1 MGLCARIP
9 PNDPPPGAR
18 MQHAVTLVLWFRYAS
33 LRSLNVSKDSRRPR
47 PAAPTMGGAGRG
59 EEVRDRHDLEVPS
72 AFMEWHPTAH
82 RHPLPVRDAVQR
94 PAVAAAGEH
103 DPRRPGPAH
112 PPLRPHAGGRHRSS
126 RADAAI
132 AAATLR
138 LLAESGYE
146 ALSMEGVA
154 AAAGVAKS
162 TLYRRYASKAEL
174 VVATLGAMPEL
185 RRLMELLQKRGTEP
199 TRDALRDLLRSGA
212 VIMATP
218 GAIEALSAL
227 QATGTRDAELASG
240 MRGRVV
246 GPQVELITR
255 RIAEGIRRG
264 EIRADAPVDA
274 AIDAAWG
281 AMFARTSRGLPLD
294 DTWLDDLV
302 AVICD
307 GIAAR

>member
-1 MGLCARIP
+1 M
-9 PNDPPPGAR
+9 D
-18 MQHAVTLVLWFRYAS
+18 
-33 LRSLNVSKDSRRPR
+33 
-47 PAAPTMGGAGRG
+47 
-59 EEVRDRHDLEVPS
+59 
-72 AFMEWHPTAH
+72 WHPTAH
-82 RHPLPVRDAVQR
+82 RHPLPVRDAVHGL
-94 PAVAAAGEH
+94 AVAAADGH
-103 DPRRPGPAH
+103 ASRPSEPAH

-154 AAAGVAKS
+154 TAAGVAKS

-185 RRLMELLQKRGTEP
+185 RRLTELLRKRGPEP

-218 GAIEALSAL
+218 GAIEAMSAL
-227 QATGTRDAELASG
+227 HGPGARDAELASG

-246 GPQVELITR
+246 GPQVELIAR

-281 AMFARTSRGLPLD
+281 ALFARTSRGLPLD
-294 DTWLDDLV
+294 DAWLDAIV